1 MESTNEI
8 LEEIKKN
15 LIAEFAPEKIYLFGS
30 HVWGTPDQD
39 SDLDLLVIVSQSKL
53 PPTKR
58 ASLAYRCRLSFR
70 HYRKNSSRS
79 RSICRYSCSLRA
91 SSIRAWKSDLWMRNQ
106 FYSKTS

>member
-58 ASLAYRCRLSFR
+58 ASLAYRC
-70 HYRKNSSRS
+70 
-79 RSICRYSCSLRA
+79 LRNIA
-91 SSIRAWKSDLWMRNQ
+91 YPLDIIVKTRAEVDRFADIPAALEHQVLERGRVI
-106 FYSKTS
+106 YG